1 MTNLKMKM
9 NATLITVIFAVIFAL
24 GITACGGN
32 TDVVDSGTYSGEIK
46 KIEPE
51 KTEIYVTLEDGKTI
65 ELYFTEETT
74 LTKNGEKV
82 EFSELVQGQ
91 AVEIEVKKVG
101 KRLDPISVKIKE

>member
-1 MTNLKMKM
+1 MKKNILLAMT
-9 NATLITVIFAVIFAL
+9 IAL
-24 GITACGGN
+24 MIVFSSCGGN
-32 TDVVDSGTYSGEIK
+32 TDVVDSGTYNGKIK

-65 ELYFTEETT
+65 ELYFIEETT

-82 EFSELVQGQ
+82 DFSELSQGQ

>member
-1 MTNLKMKM
+1 MKKNFLLAMTIVLM
-9 NATLITVIFAVIFAL
+9 IVFSS
-24 GITACGGN
+24 CGGN
-32 TDVVDSGTYSGEIK
+32 TDVVDSGTYNGKIK

-65 ELYFTEETT
+65 ELYFIEETT

-82 EFSELVQGQ
+82 DFSELSQGQ
-91 AVEIEVKKVG
+91 TVEIEVKKVG